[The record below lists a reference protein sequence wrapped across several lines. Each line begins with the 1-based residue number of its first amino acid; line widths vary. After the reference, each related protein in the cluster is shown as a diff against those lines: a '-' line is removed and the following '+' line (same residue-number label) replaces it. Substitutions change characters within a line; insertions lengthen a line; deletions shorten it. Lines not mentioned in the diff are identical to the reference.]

1 MYKSQ
6 TPVSIGDRII
16 SVISYVTAGWVGL
29 IYMVILYFVGKPA
42 SLFLRYNI
50 FQSIFISFF
59 YFLFSY
65 IFEFIFKNI
74 VSHIPFINALV
85 SWISFL
91 FNMPLI
97 FEYSAWQTIV
107 NGLVIYMSIMA
118 LMGKF
123 PRVYWVSRII
133 DKSVR

>member
-16 SVISYVTAGWVGL
+16 SVISYVTAGWAGL

-59 YFLFSY
+59 YFLLCM
-65 IFEFIFKNI
+65 IFGFISNI
-74 VSHIPFINALV
+74 LLQIPLINALF
-85 SWISFL
+85 SWFILL
-91 FNMPLI
+91 FNRPVI
-97 FEYSAWQTIV
+97 FEYSAIQALVT
-107 NGLVIYMSIMA
+107 GLYIYMTIMA

-123 PRVYWVSRII
+123 PRVYWVSKII

>member
-59 YFLFSY
+59 YFLLCM
-65 IFEFIFKNI
+65 IFGFISNI
-74 VSHIPFINALV
+74 LLQIPLINALV
-85 SWISFL
+85 SWFILL
-91 FNMPLI
+91 FNRPVI
-97 FEYSAWQTIV
+97 FEYSAIQALVT
-107 NGLVIYMSIMA
+107 GLFIYMSVVA
-118 LMGKF
+118 LLGKM

>member
-59 YFLFSY
+59 YFLLCM
-65 IFEFIFKNI
+65 IFGFISNI
-74 VSHIPFINALV
+74 LLQIPLINALV
-85 SWISFL
+85 SWFILL
-91 FNMPLI
+91 FNRPII
-97 FEYSAWQTIV
+97 FEYSAIQALVT
-107 NGLVIYMSIMA
+107 GLFIYMSVVA
-118 LMGKF
+118 LLGKM

>member
-29 IYMVILYFVGKPA
+29 IYMVILYFVGKPT

-59 YFLFSY
+59 YFLLCM
-65 IFEFIFKNI
+65 IFGFISNI
-74 VSHIPFINALV
+74 LLQIPLINALV
-85 SWISFL
+85 SWFILL
-91 FNMPLI
+91 FNRPVI
-97 FEYSAWQTIV
+97 FEYSAIQSFV
-107 NGLVIYMSIMA
+107 MGLFIYMTVMA
-118 LMGKF
+118 LMGKI
-123 PRVYWVSRII
+123 PRVYWVSKII

>member
-1 MYKSQ
+1 MYKSK

-29 IYMVILYFVGKPA
+29 IYMVILYFMNKPA

-59 YFLFSY
+59 YFLLCM
-65 IFEFIFKNI
+65 IFGFISNI
-74 VSHIPFINALV
+74 LLQIPLINALV
-85 SWISFL
+85 SWFILL
-91 FNMPLI
+91 FNRPVI
-97 FEYSAWQTIV
+97 FEYSAIQTLV
-107 NGLVIYMSIMA
+107 MGLFIYMSVMA
-118 LMGKF
+118 LMGKM
-123 PRVYWVSRII
+123 PRVYWVSKII

>member
-1 MYKSQ
+1 MYKSK

-29 IYMVILYFVGKPA
+29 IYMVILYFMNKPA

-59 YFLFSY
+59 YFLLCM
-65 IFEFIFKNI
+65 IFGFISNI
-74 VSHIPFINALV
+74 LLQIPLINALV
-85 SWISFL
+85 SWFILL
-91 FNMPLI
+91 FNRPVI
-97 FEYSAWQTIV
+97 FEYSAIQTLV
-107 NGLVIYMSIMA
+107 MGLFIYMSVMA
-118 LMGKF
+118 LMGKM

>member
-29 IYMVILYFVGKPA
+29 IYMVILYFVKKPA

-59 YFLFSY
+59 YFLLCM
-65 IFEFIFKNI
+65 IFGFISNI
-74 VSHIPFINALV
+74 LLQIPLINALV
-85 SWISFL
+85 SWFILL
-91 FNMPLI
+91 FNRPVI
-97 FEYSAWQTIV
+97 FEYSAIQAFV
-107 NGLVIYMSIMA
+107 MGLFIYMSVVA
-118 LMGKF
+118 LLGKM

>member
-1 MYKSQ
+1 MYKSK

-29 IYMVILYFVGKPA
+29 IYMVILYFMNKSA

-59 YFLFSY
+59 YFLLCM
-65 IFEFIFKNI
+65 IFGFISNI
-74 VSHIPFINALV
+74 LLQIPLINALV
-85 SWISFL
+85 SWFILL
-91 FNMPLI
+91 FNRPVI
-97 FEYSAWQTIV
+97 FEYSAIQSFV
-107 NGLVIYMSIMA
+107 MGLFIYMSVMA

>member
-29 IYMVILYFVGKPA
+29 IYMVILYFVRKPA

-59 YFLFSY
+59 YFLLCM
-65 IFEFIFKNI
+65 IFGFISNI
-74 VSHIPFINALV
+74 LLHIPLINALV
-85 SWISFL
+85 SWFILL
-91 FNMPLI
+91 FNRPVI
-97 FEYSAWQTIV
+97 FEYSAIQAFV
-107 NGLVIYMSIMA
+107 MGLFIYLSVVA
-118 LMGKF
+118 LLGKM
-123 PRVYWVSRII
+123 PRVYWVSKII